1 MHDSSD
7 HVTPASPTIRG
18 AEVHYWSAEL
28 MLPGIAG
35 LFLHGAAGIGKSAL
49 AMYIA
54 DRISSEHPE
63 TQITTAT
70 GALTVEQLVET
81 LVAERPALVVLDQ
94 FDANI
99 VDGTIVNR
107 ELAAVL
113 VCLAEEITSREDEQR
128 QARVIIT
135 ARQPVMLGPHIAGRH
150 VGPLSRWS
158 ADEFARTL
166 PRLRQLSG
174 AQREYAWRLTAG
186 HPRSLRALDERLTD
200 IRFADLAEQMAGAI
214 ASRTGLSAT
223 RIFPTELD
231 AAAVAA
237 VASAADSVL
246 DTPQLTAGAVAAPY
260 SLVGPRDSKRRPRH
274 TRLRIVSAALITAAV
289 AWTPFAIRSL
299 LAGSAGHPT
308 SGRATAGRATAN
320 PAAANP
326 AAANASHSASAAG
339 GRGGGGERILQA
351 AQSTQAVP
359 EAAAAS
365 WLAGNVTSGTAI
377 GCDPATCAS
386 LSHQGLARADLSPL
400 RPGGDLTADGLIVAT
415 PQARA
420 LMGSAIEAAAPEL
433 EASFGTGSGQVD
445 IWEVTPGGAAAYYSW
460 RLAADMVSRRE
471 GGNLIMGNASIKTS
485 GDAWVVLCGGHVDS
499 RILLALA
506 ELAHSMPLTIVS
518 FGAANPGAA
527 PQAPV
532 RSVLIDIADPVAAAA
547 SLKVQNP
554 VMQPLAV
561 RLGQASL
568 WIEYGAPSPLGLFQA
583 ES

>member
-1 MHDSSD
+1 
-7 HVTPASPTIRG
+7 
-18 AEVHYWSAEL
+18 
-28 MLPGIAG
+28 
-35 LFLHGAAGIGKSAL
+35 
-49 AMYIA
+49 MYIA
-54 DRISSEHPE
+54 DRISAEHPE
-63 TQITTAT
+63 TLVTTAT
-70 GALTVEQLVET
+70 GELTVEHLVEI
-81 LVAERPALVVLDQ
+81 LVADRPALVILDQ

-99 VDGTIVNR
+99 VDGTIANR

-113 VCLAEEITSREDEQR
+113 VCLAEEITSRQDEHR

-186 HPRSLRALDERLTD
+186 HPRSLRALDERLAD
-200 IRFADLAEQMAGAI
+200 IRFADLAENMAGAI

-237 VASAADSVL
+237 VSAAADSVL
-246 DTPQLTAGAVAAPY
+246 NIPQLTAGVSTVPY
-260 SLVGPRDSKRRPRH
+260 TLERLEESKRRPWYS
-274 TRLRIVSAALITAAV
+274 TRLRVVPIALITAAV
-289 AWTPFAIRSL
+289 ISTPFAISPL
-299 LAGSAGHPT
+299 LAGSAPQT
-308 SGRATAGRATAN
+308 
-320 PAAANP
+320 AAARVPRSATRVEQAVQSNQVAP
-326 AAANASHSASAAG
+326 ESAAAD
-339 GRGGGGERILQA
+339 
-351 AQSTQAVP
+351 
-359 EAAAAS
+359 
-365 WLAGNVTSGTAI
+365 WLASNVTSGTLI

-386 LSHQGLARADLSPL
+386 LSRQGVASADLSPL
-400 RPGGDLTADGLIVAT
+400 RPGSDLTADGLIIAT
-415 PQARA
+415 PRDRA

-445 IWEVTPGGAAAYYSW
+445 IREVTPGGAAAYYSGS
-460 RLAADMVSRRE
+460 LAADLASRRE

-485 GDAWVVLCGGHVDS
+485 GDDWEVLCGGHVDS

-506 ELAHSMPLTIVS
+506 ELAHSAPLTIVS

-527 PQAPV
+527 PQVPV
-532 RSVLIDIADPVAAAA
+532 RSVLIDTADPAAAAA
-547 SLKVQNP
+547 SLRVQNP
-554 VMQPLAV
+554 VMQPRTV
-561 RLGQASL
+561 QLGPTRL
-568 WIEYGAPSPLGLFQA
+568 WIEYGAPSPFGLFQA